1 MAYILEAFRKA
12 LCAVFIW
19 VIRYGGHDVRTRI
32 GVAMRYIRHGSQSY
46 QLLAVRASRRMR
58 WSLI

>member
-12 LCAVFIW
+12 LRAVFIW
-19 VIRYGGHDVRTRI
+19 VIQYGGHDVRTWI

-46 QLLAVRASRRMR
+46 
-58 WSLI
+58 